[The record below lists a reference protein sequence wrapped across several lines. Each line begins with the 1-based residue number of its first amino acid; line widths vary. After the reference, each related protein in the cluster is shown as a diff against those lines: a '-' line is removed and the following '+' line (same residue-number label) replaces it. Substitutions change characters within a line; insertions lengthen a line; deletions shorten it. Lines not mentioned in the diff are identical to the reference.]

1 MSRPFKPLPTFPNPI
16 QWDVPG
22 RIAELQAM
30 INNPATDEPQ
40 KLNLQTAI
48 NLYHTKELP
57 GRFKWIQD
65 GKVVRHKDI
74 DFQRPFWV
82 EGYGQQLSSQIMIPA
97 TMPEPSF
104 APSQPMSK
112 CPSNHQLAHRTMYTH
127 YPAGQGLGH
136 ELHLTIRDEISLAAF
151 VAAQRRLDFH
161 APTHTSPPSP
171 ALLRD

>member
-1 MSRPFKPLPTFPNPI
+1 MVLPPSSPFTTTISSPSLSRKPCRALSSRCLHSPNPI

-136 ELHLTIRDEISLAAF
+136 EVSIPNF
-151 VAAQRRLDFH
+151 
-161 APTHTSPPSP
+161 
-171 ALLRD
+171 